1 VVYEGSCVGYLG
13 EIHLEVADN
22 YDIKTKVYVAVLDIL
37 SILEYATYN
46 RKYSGI
52 ARYPAVT
59 RDISMVLPK
68 EIMVG
73 EIEKIIEQRGGK
85 ILESYQLFDVYEG
98 DQIEEGYKSV
108 AYSITF
114 RALDRTL
121 EEGDIAGAMKKIL
134 NGLEGLGAVLRQ

>member
-1 VVYEGSCVGYLG
+1 MIYEGTCLGYLG
-13 EIHLEVADN
+13 EIHPEVADQ
-22 YDIKTKVYVAVLDIL
+22 YDLKTRVYVAVVDIL
-37 SILEYATYN
+37 SVLEYATYD
-46 RKYSGI
+46 RKYTGI
-52 ARYPAVT
+52 AKYPAVT
-59 RDISMVLPK
+59 RDISMVVPK
-68 EIMVG
+68 TVMVG

-114 RALDRTL
+114 RAADRTL
-121 EEGDIAGAMKKIL
+121 AEADITAAMKKIL

>member
-1 VVYEGSCVGYLG
+1 M
-13 EIHLEVADN
+13 
-22 YDIKTKVYVAVLDIL
+22 
-37 SILEYATYN
+37 
-46 RKYSGI
+46 
-52 ARYPAVT
+52 T
-59 RDISMVLPK
+59 RDISMVVPK
-68 EIMVG
+68 TVMVG

-114 RALDRTL
+114 RAADRTL
-121 EEGDIAGAMKKIL
+121 AEADITAAMKKIL